1 MSLISLLDE
10 RLRRQLSVELDA
22 RSTELTEGLPRG
34 VSVVLAGHR
43 AAGKS
48 TLLPHVAALL
58 GRPGLDLDQV
68 LEQTAGRP
76 LRAWV
81 TEDEASFRAA
91 ERQAFQR
98 LPTGGVIAVGG
109 GFLSHHPELLSGCF
123 TVLVPLSWETFVE
136 RLSADT
142 SRPRLKPYLPLH
154 EELRTVWEEREAKH
168 RNVSTLSVVD
178 LLVRARR
185 GSRARRVVTLPPQLI
200 EPDDTLAFADRART
214 LGAEL
219 LEVRTDLSPSNLDVS
234 TLAQRLPLLLAER
247 GVAIPDRWRAHATLV
262 DAPDGELRSFHASAP
277 MSPAQALEHWRTT
290 DPSLQVKHVEPL
302 GTLSE
307 ASRLF
312 DTHAALVERFGPDR
326 VTVLATGPLALPFR
340 AVLAEG
346 NALDYLAVD
355 SSFSAAVGQRLLTDA
370 VRTARRSTH
379 DGRRARLGIIGH
391 PLGHSRSPRLHA
403 QPFDR
408 LDLPPDTDV
417 PALLTAL
424 RPHYRGFAVTN
435 PFKKRAAQSVDA
447 TRAAINTLVRQGGG
461 WASFNTDDEGAVAAL
476 LSLMD
481 TAQTAE
487 VTVLGDGGATD
498 ALKRAAQQLP
508 VTLSVRSWASFT
520 GGSPHLG
527 GAVVWTW
534 PASVK
539 APEGLRLSGAH
550 VAVIA
555 YGAPGRAISATVRS
569 LGGQPLN
576 LGPRWFITQ
585 ARRQRDLWE
594 SST

>member
-1 MSLISLLDE
+1 VSLISLLDE
-10 RLRRQLSVELDA
+10 RLRSSLSIELDA
-22 RSTELTEGLPRG
+22 RARELTDGLPRG
-34 VSVVLAGHR
+34 VTVVLAGHR

-58 GRPGLDLDQV
+58 GRPGFDLDQV

-81 TEDEASFRAA
+81 SEDEASFRAA
-91 ERQAFQR
+91 ERQVFQR
-98 LPTGGVIAVGG
+98 LPRGGVIAVGG
-109 GFLSHHPELLSGCF
+109 GFLFHHAELLAGCL
-123 TVLVPLSWETFVE
+123 TALVPLSWETSVE
-136 RLSADT
+136 RLTADT
-142 SRPRLKPYLPLH
+142 SRPRLKPHLPLH

-168 RNVSTLSVVD
+168 RSVATVSVVD

-185 GSRARRVVTLPPQLI
+185 GARARRVVTLPPDLVSPEQA
-200 EPDDTLAFADRART
+200 LAFADRART
-214 LGAEL
+214 LGADL
-219 LEVRTDLSPSNLDVS
+219 LEVRTDLAPSGLDVS
-234 TLAQRLPLLLAER
+234 GLAQRLPLLVAER
-247 GVAIPDRWRAHATLV
+247 GVAIPDQWRAHATLV
-262 DAPDGELRSFHASAP
+262 DAPDGALRSFHADAP
-277 MSPAQALEHWRTT
+277 MRTTQALEHWRTA

-302 GTLSE
+302 GPLSD

-312 DTHAALVERFGPDR
+312 STHAALVEHFGPDR

-346 NALDYLAVD
+346 NALDYLAID
-355 SSFSAAVGQRLLTDA
+355 ATFSAAVGQRLLTDA
-370 VRTARRSTH
+370 VRAARRSTH

-424 RPHYRGFAVTN
+424 RPHYRGFSVTN
-435 PFKKRAAQSVDA
+435 PFKKRAAEAVDA
-447 TRAAINTLVRQGGG
+447 TRAAVNTLVRQADG
-461 WASFNTDDEGAVAAL
+461 WASFNTDDEGAVAVL

-481 TAQTAE
+481 AAQTAD
-487 VTVLGDGGATD
+487 VVVLGDGGAAD
-498 ALKRAAQQLP
+498 ALKLAAQQLP
-508 VTLSVRSWASFT
+508 VTLSVRPWSSFAD
-520 GGSPHLG
+520 GPHHLG

-539 APEGLRLSGAH
+539 APEGLRFSGAQ

-555 YGAPGRAISATVRS
+555 YGAPGRMISATVRS
-569 LGGQPLN
+569 LGGQPLS
-576 LGPRWFITQ
+576 LGPRWFIAQ